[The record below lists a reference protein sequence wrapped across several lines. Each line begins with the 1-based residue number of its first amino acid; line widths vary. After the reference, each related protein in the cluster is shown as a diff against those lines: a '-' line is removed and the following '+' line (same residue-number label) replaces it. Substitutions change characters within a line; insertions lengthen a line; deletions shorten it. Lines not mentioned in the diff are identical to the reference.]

1 MLINNEIINKYI
13 SYFFSEI
20 VNFKNQKVDY
30 IAMNNNEFLSIA
42 MDKIERLTRKH
53 GKLRHRVWSN
63 CYFIFHNGEIEPKQV
78 YENKFLEI
86 KKQYPFLFIRS
97 YLYVIFINIQKEK
110 QNLYINIETND
121 YKIWYF
127 NSKYE
132 VKEETRRT
140 NFFNISLTEEEI
152 VDDYMYLANSK
163 SELTRMKSANSDA
176 IDCVRAFTGNLELL
190 EQTSSMLDSVRSELE
205 NNPQARIILEGPA
218 RSGKTIIATILLGE
232 YKDSKFLLMNYFFY
246 QALVDGF
253 HALSGWNTKEIEAL
267 VKNPELDFWL
277 NIKKNMP
284 RLLKRIKENLKYA
297 ILECDNPKNNSKT
310 KQWLMEN
317 IVELTE
323 GFEKIDFEIRD
334 FFVLKLLID
343 LNSKLSDTTN
353 ENLFFN
359 IKKSDLLS
367 IQSQIDYLLLDNI
380 TRIHELITKT
390 IEEIIRSSKQKF
402 FHHNINRKIS
412 NKVSEGCWIKRGN
425 PTVSKMWSNEN
436 KCQLIIC
443 DEVQRL
449 GLINEFYNYDEFD
462 EIEQILAN
470 SNQSFF
476 VGDNFQ
482 MLNYKY
488 DKGINEIGKSIKEKK
503 QSLLR
508 YKLPES
514 VGVPAEIGILMK
526 YLTNPQEVEIDEIVK
541 QWEIEKYFEIVFIE
555 NNVDKLISLFDKDKS
570 NKKHIASPLDSMW
583 LYNQKIEIKTH
594 LRKNPIIALSNH
606 EITDFAYK
614 YPYFCN
620 EEIMPNYILSA
631 YELISREVES
641 LYIHIPYFKN
651 KDNNNKN
658 EWYRKHLYVLFT
670 RPTVKL
676 VVNFDVKE
684 EFNQMKSLVYDI
696 KKNGAKLSVSF
707 LST

>member
-20 VNFKNQKVDY
+20 VNFKKQKVDY
-30 IAMNNNEFLSIA
+30 TPMNEANNEFLSIA
-42 MDKIERLTRKH
+42 MDKIERLTRKD

-63 CYFIFHNGEIEPKQV
+63 CYFIFHNGEIEPKQI

-86 KKQYPFLFIRS
+86 KKRYPFLFIRS

-110 QNLYINIETND
+110 HNIETND

-127 NSKYE
+127 NTKYE
-132 VKEETRRT
+132 IKEQTKRS
-140 NFFNISLTEEEI
+140 NFFGISH
-152 VDDYMYLANSK
+152 VDEYMYLANTRH
-163 SELTRMKSANSDA
+163 ELERMKSANSDA

-190 EQTSSMLDSVRSELE
+190 EQTSLMLDSVRSELE

-232 YKDSKFLLMNYFFY
+232 FKDAKFLLMNYFFY

-253 HALSGWNTKEIEAL
+253 NALSGWNTKEIEAL
-267 VKNPELDFWL
+267 VKNTQLDLLL
-277 NIKKNMP
+277 NFQNSISN
-284 RLLKRIKENLKYA
+284 LLKKINSNLENIIKEYDKDKSITEKTKKDLMNNILKLIKGYEESEIDIAEIPLLKSLYRLYKKLDSTNTDKPFSYIDRENLQKLKYFIDRLDALPKFQEKIVNA
-297 ILECDNPKNNSKT
+297 IEVLIKNT
-310 KQWLMEN
+310 KQ
-317 IVELTE
+317 I
-323 GFEKIDFEIRD
+323 
-334 FFVLKLLID
+334 
-343 LNSKLSDTTN
+343 
-353 ENLFFN
+353 
-359 IKKSDLLS
+359 
-367 IQSQIDYLLLDNI
+367 
-380 TRIHELITKT
+380 
-390 IEEIIRSSKQKF
+390 F
-402 FHHNINRKIS
+402 FHHNINKER
-412 NKVSEGCWIKRGN
+412 SEGCWIKRGN

-488 DKGINEIGKSIKEKK
+488 DKGINEIGKSIEEKK

-514 VGVPAEIGILMK
+514 VGVPAKIGILMK
-526 YLTNPQEVEIDEIVK
+526 YLTNPEEVKIDEIVK
-541 QWEIEKYFEIVFIE
+541 QWKTEKYFEIVFIE
-555 NNVDKLISLFDKDKS
+555 NNVDKLISLFDEDKS

-583 LYNQKIEIKTH
+583 LYNQEIEIKTH
-594 LRKNPIIALSNH
+594 LRENPIIALKDH
-606 EITDFAYK
+606 RVKDFAYK

-641 LYIHIPYFKN
+641 LYIHIPSFEN
-651 KDNNNKN
+651 KDNNNTN

-684 EFNQMKSLVYDI
+684 EFNQIKSLVYDI